1 MKKVLKKPVVQD
13 CTTVNLREE
22 FEVFYYA
29 RKFNVTAEKLIHA
42 VSTMGSACL
51 TIIEKYLQAT
61 KWYK

>member
-1 MKKVLKKPVVQD
+1 MKKVRKMPVVED

-29 RKFNVTAEKLIHA
+29 RKFNVTAEELIHA
-42 VSTMGSACL
+42 VSATGSACL